1 MSHTTKET
9 SNTPDILAP
18 AGDRKSLL
26 AALKGGADAVYL
38 GIHNFNARWGATN
51 FELSELEDAIDLTH
65 SYGKMVFLALNIPI
79 KQNELQKSL
88 EIIDSAYSFGID
100 AIIIQDPG
108 LLQFARKTYPDLKLH
123 ASTQMT
129 IHNRAGVEFVESIG
143 ADRVILSREL
153 DTGELKSIIDSTSIE
168 VEVFVHGAL
177 CYSYSGRCLFSSFLS
192 GRSANRGACAQPCRL
207 RYRFMINGHVIDN
220 KIVGDYPISCAELC
234 TLSGIDEIVN
244 TGATSLKIEGRMKR
258 YEYVIQST
266 GAYKT
271 AVVKLKNGVIFS
283 KDEIKA
289 QEKDL
294 AKLFYRGFTKGFI
307 LGEKDVTHS
316 KYSSNYGVFLGKVTG
331 VSHFR
336 YTTSIT
342 LQLHEDIHVK
352 DGIGINTRTRML
364 GSAVNV
370 IKRDEKRVENAKAGE
385 TVTLE
390 ISSKTGKTVK
400 SGDEVYLTTDRHLL
414 NRLQEI
420 EMKPSPVRIKV
431 TARKDK
437 KLKIGIKIEQKRD
450 GDINRNINITGN
462 GNGNGKTYGS
472 EYEDEYIVQQAI
484 RSPTTKEKIRA
495 ITEKL
500 GDTPYVADF
509 VDVVVD
515 EDVFI
520 PIGILTNARRKA
532 ADLLLQKII
541 KGYKKERK
549 NLQLSDYGYLCNCN
563 DCKNENNSR
572 NENKIDTNSSNIG
585 NDSIKKLLLS
595 VEVKDADS
603 MLYAADAGA
612 DIVYVPIEQFS
623 KLKYQS
629 EEKRREFNAKSEA
642 GIEFVFIVPQITHDN
657 ELTALTPL
665 INEVNNAG
673 FGVACSNLGAVQIA
687 KTCGIPFVA
696 QKELNT
702 FNALTSC
709 VLFDAGAHRVTL
721 SSELNLDEIGHIYS
735 NTYAFNENQQTE
747 IVVHGRE
754 LLLVTE
760 NDLLKPLIDKNLVE
774 TDSNSNSNV
783 LLVDKKER
791 RFPVKRWGTRTLIYN
806 FEVLNMLEDIE
817 QIKEC
822 GVDVLRLDLR
832 LNTKR
837 EVKEITKAYRDALMG
852 KSGRIRGRQGD
863 VYTKGQY
870 FRGV

>member
-1 MSHTTKET
+1 MSYTTKKT
-9 SNTPDILAP
+9 SNTPNILAP

-26 AALKGGADAVYL
+26 AALKGDADAVYL

-51 FELSELEDAIDLTH
+51 FELNELEDAIDLTH
-65 SYGKMVFLALNIPI
+65 SYGKKVFLALNIPI
-79 KQNELQKSL
+79 KQNELQESL

-123 ASTQMT
+123 TSTQMT

-153 DTGELKSIIDSTSIE
+153 DTRELKSIIDSTSIE

-207 RYRFMINGHVIDN
+207 RYRFMIDGHGIDN
-220 KIVGDYPISCAELC
+220 KIIGDYPISCAELC

-266 GAYKT
+266 SAYRT
-271 AVVKLKNGVIFS
+271 AVEKLKNCVIFS
-283 KDEIKA
+283 EDEIKA

-316 KYSSNYGVFLGKVTG
+316 KYSSNYGVFLGKVAG
-331 VSHFR
+331 ISHFR

-342 LQLHEDIHVK
+342 LQLHENIHVK
-352 DGIGINTRTRML
+352 DGIGIHTRTRML

-370 IKRDEKRVENAKAGE
+370 IKLDEKRVESAKAGE

-420 EMKPSPVRIKV
+420 EMKPSPVRIRVIAK
-431 TARKDK
+431 KDE
-437 KLKIGIKIEQKRD
+437 KLKIGINIEEKRD
-450 GDINRNINITGN
+450 GDRNRNRNINGN
-462 GNGNGKTYGS
+462 GETWGS
-472 EYEDEYIVQQAI
+472 EYVDEYIVQQAI

-532 ADLLLQKII
+532 ADMLLQKTI

-549 NLQLSDYGYLCNCN
+549 NPQLSDYGYLCN
-563 DCKNENNSR
+563 DSK
-572 NENKIDTNSSNIG
+572 NENKIDTNSSNIK
-585 NDSIKKLLLS
+585 NNSIKEILLS

-629 EEKRREFNAKSEA
+629 GEKRREFNAKSKA

-665 INEVNNAG
+665 IKEVNNAG
-673 FGVACSNLGAVQIA
+673 FGVACSNLGTVQIA

-721 SSELNLDEIGHIYS
+721 SSELNLDEIGHICS
-735 NTYAFNENQQTE
+735 NPYAFNENQQIE

-760 NDLLKPLIDKNLVE
+760 NDLLKPLIDNNLVE

-783 LLVDKKER
+783 LLVDTKER
-791 RFPVKRWGTRTLIYN
+791 RYPVKRWGTRTLIYN
-806 FEVLNMLEDIE
+806 FEVLNMLEDIK
-817 QIKEC
+817 QIKEY

-852 KSGRIRGRQGD
+852 KSGRIRGRRGD